1 MKRFRFYMVIIL
13 LVVTQIKGKA
23 QDALSTIEQT
33 IADIFEQYQQEEEEE
48 LDFNN
53 FLEDLLFVAEN
64 PIDLNR
70 ATREELEKLPFL
82 SDIQIENILYYLY
95 QFGPM
100 QTIYEL
106 QLIDGLDM
114 TDIGRMLPFV
124 VVHPLKKENPK
135 LYWHDLLNY
144 GKNDLYIRLDRK
156 LETKRGYL
164 SISPEK
170 NSDVSSKPYLGDPF
184 YNSIKYRYHFRD
196 KIYFGFTTEK
206 DPGEPFLDKIQT
218 NYDFLSGYLQLNNIG
233 KFKTIIL
240 GDYRANFGQ
249 GLVLRQEFSM
259 GKSSYVMNV
268 IPRGSG
274 LKKYSSTDEYNF
286 FRGLGTTL
294 QLGNTEISAFYSNKQ
309 IDGDT
314 IQGCFSSIYKTG
326 YHRTSNEFNKKK
338 TVNQQVVG
346 GNLTYYFP
354 HLQIGATVVHTLFN
368 HFLEKEE
375 TTYNHFYFS
384 GNQQT
389 TGGINYRFRWKKLN
403 FFGETALSNHFSWA
417 TLNGCFFSPFS
428 LLDIVVLYRN
438 YSPDYETFYAN
449 AFSESTR
456 INNEKGIYLG
466 AELRSIKNWKFSAYA
481 DSYRFSWVK
490 YRVDAPS
497 FGNDYL
503 LQVDFSPSRMVNMFW
518 RLRYEEKQENLSQD
532 TSIMSFVV
540 PLKKA
545 SLRFQLNY
553 VAGNFSFRTV
563 LEGNLAQKSEE
574 ASWTYGL
581 TAYQDLSYEFRSFPL
596 RLDFRYQFFDATS
609 YENRVYAYEKDVL
622 YAFSIPMN
630 HGLGSRYYLNLR
642 YKFNHQL
649 SCWLKFAQTVYADG
663 RTTIGSGYELIQGN
677 RKSDIRFLLH
687 YKF

>member
-13 LVVTQIKGKA
+13 LAVMQIKGKA

-33 IADIFEQYQQEEEEE
+33 IADIFEQYQQEVEEE

-70 ATREELEKLPFL
+70 ATRESLEKLPFL

-100 QTIYEL
+100 QTIYEM

-114 TDIGRMLPFV
+114 TDIRRMLPFV
-124 VVHPLKKENPK
+124 VVHSRKKENPK
-135 LYWHDLLNY
+135 LYWHDFLNY

-164 SISPEK
+164 SISPE
-170 NSDVSSKPYLGDPF
+170 NTSDVSSKPYLGDPF

-196 KIYFGFTTEK
+196 KIYLGFTTEK

-218 NYDFLSGYLQLNNIG
+218 NYDFLSGYLQLNNMG

-240 GDYRANFGQ
+240 GDFRANFGQ

-268 IPRGSG
+268 IPRGLG
-274 LKKYSSTDEYNF
+274 FKKYSSTDEYNF

-309 IDGDT
+309 VDGDT
-314 IQGCFSSIYKTG
+314 IQDCFSSIYKTG

-346 GNLTYYFP
+346 GNLTYYFS
-354 HLQIGATVVHTLFN
+354 HLQIGATVVHTLFD
-368 HFLEKEE
+368 HFLEPEE

-389 TGGINYRFRWKKLN
+389 TGGINYRFRLKKLN

-438 YSPDYETFYAN
+438 YSPDYDTFYAN

-456 INNEKGIYLG
+456 INNEKGMYLG
-466 AELRSIKNWKFSAYA
+466 AELRPIKNWKFSAYA

-503 LQVDFSPSRMVNMFW
+503 LQADFNPSGMVNMFW

-545 SLRFQLNY
+545 SLRYQLNY
-553 VAGNFSFRTV
+553 AVGNFSFRTV

-574 ASWTYGL
+574 ANWTYGL

-630 HGLGSRYYLNLR
+630 YGLGSRYYLNLR

-663 RTTIGSGYELIQGN
+663 RTIIGSGHELIQGN

>member
-13 LVVTQIKGKA
+13 LAVTQIKGKA

-33 IADIFEQYQQEEEEE
+33 IADIFEQYQQEVEEE

-100 QTIYEL
+100 QTIYEM
-106 QLIDGLDM
+106 QLIEGLDM
-114 TDIGRMLPFV
+114 TDIRRMLPFV
-124 VVHPLKKENPK
+124 VVHSRKKENPK
-135 LYWHDLLNY
+135 LYWHDFLNY

-156 LETKRGYL
+156 LETNRGYL
-164 SISPEK
+164 SISPE
-170 NSDVSSKPYLGDPF
+170 NTSDVSSKPYLGDPF
-184 YNSIKYRYHFRD
+184 YNSIKYRYHFQD
-196 KIYFGFTTEK
+196 KIYLGFTTEK

-218 NYDFLSGYLQLNNIG
+218 NYDFLSAYLQLNNIG

-240 GDYRANFGQ
+240 GDFRANFGQ

-294 QLGNTEISAFYSNKQ
+294 QLGKTEISAFYSNKQ

-314 IQGCFSSIYKTG
+314 VQGCFSSIYKTG

-368 HFLEKEE
+368 HFLEPEE

-389 TGGINYRFRWKKLN
+389 TCGINYRSRWKKLN

-438 YSPDYETFYAN
+438 YSPDYDMFYAN

-456 INNEKGIYLG
+456 INNEKGMYLG
-466 AELRSIKNWKFSAYA
+466 AELRPIKNWKFSAYA

-497 FGNDYL
+497 
-503 LQVDFSPSRMVNMFW
+503 
-518 RLRYEEKQENLSQD
+518 
-532 TSIMSFVV
+532 
-540 PLKKA
+540 
-545 SLRFQLNY
+545 
-553 VAGNFSFRTV
+553 
-563 LEGNLAQKSEE
+563 
-574 ASWTYGL
+574 
-581 TAYQDLSYEFRSFPL
+581 
-596 RLDFRYQFFDATS
+596 
-609 YENRVYAYEKDVL
+609 
-622 YAFSIPMN
+622 
-630 HGLGSRYYLNLR
+630 
-642 YKFNHQL
+642 
-649 SCWLKFAQTVYADG
+649 
-663 RTTIGSGYELIQGN
+663 
-677 RKSDIRFLLH
+677 
-687 YKF
+687 

>member
-13 LVVTQIKGKA
+13 LAVTQIKGKA

-33 IADIFEQYQQEEEEE
+33 IADIFEQYQQEVEEE

-114 TDIGRMLPFV
+114 TDIRRMLPFV

-135 LYWHDLLNY
+135 LYWHNLLNY

-274 LKKYSSTDEYNF
+274 LKK
-286 FRGLGTTL
+286 
-294 QLGNTEISAFYSNKQ
+294 
-309 IDGDT
+309 
-314 IQGCFSSIYKTG
+314 
-326 YHRTSNEFNKKK
+326 
-338 TVNQQVVG
+338 
-346 GNLTYYFP
+346 
-354 HLQIGATVVHTLFN
+354 
-368 HFLEKEE
+368 
-375 TTYNHFYFS
+375 
-384 GNQQT
+384 
-389 TGGINYRFRWKKLN
+389 
-403 FFGETALSNHFSWA
+403 
-417 TLNGCFFSPFS
+417 
-428 LLDIVVLYRN
+428 
-438 YSPDYETFYAN
+438 
-449 AFSESTR
+449 
-456 INNEKGIYLG
+456 
-466 AELRSIKNWKFSAYA
+466 
-481 DSYRFSWVK
+481 
-490 YRVDAPS
+490 
-497 FGNDYL
+497 
-503 LQVDFSPSRMVNMFW
+503 
-518 RLRYEEKQENLSQD
+518 
-532 TSIMSFVV
+532 
-540 PLKKA
+540 
-545 SLRFQLNY
+545 
-553 VAGNFSFRTV
+553 
-563 LEGNLAQKSEE
+563 
-574 ASWTYGL
+574 
-581 TAYQDLSYEFRSFPL
+581 
-596 RLDFRYQFFDATS
+596 
-609 YENRVYAYEKDVL
+609 
-622 YAFSIPMN
+622 
-630 HGLGSRYYLNLR
+630 
-642 YKFNHQL
+642 
-649 SCWLKFAQTVYADG
+649 
-663 RTTIGSGYELIQGN
+663 
-677 RKSDIRFLLH
+677 
-687 YKF
+687 